1 MLEKPRPR
9 RLEKED
15 RVRALARIDRMENA
29 KVMARAGGRTG
40 DVVGFECPIGVL
52 ETMGCSDY
60 EPPTAWP
67 EGAIA

>member
-1 MLEKPRPR
+1 MNSCTGCRSHYSEWHWRFFK
-9 RLEKED
+9 
-15 RVRALARIDRMENA
+15 IDFC
-29 KVMARAGGRTG
+29 GRTG